1 MLKKI
6 LQGKTL
12 SKFLFFKS
20 VGIDLVNNN
29 FVKLLGDYYLLKKS
43 EELDIIFEI
52 TEMIKNK
59 INRINNFF
67 EEMNDLDFLPLE
79 LVEKVLNSLG

>member
-1 MLKKI
+1 
-6 LQGKTL
+6 
-12 SKFLFFKS
+12 
-20 VGIDLVNNN
+20 
-29 FVKLLGDYYLLKKS
+29 LKKS

>member
-1 MLKKI
+1 M
-6 LQGKTL
+6 
-12 SKFLFFKS
+12 
-20 VGIDLVNNN
+20 VNNN
-29 FVKLLGDYYLLKKS
+29 FIKLMGDYHVLKKS

-67 EEMNDLDFLPLE
+67 EEMNDLSFLPLE
-79 LVEKVLNSLG
+79 LVEQVLNSLGLLIFFI